1 MISAEE
7 LAVTLTVLMIPDYRT
22 DNPYQTLLSKA
33 LENQGVKV
41 LVPCGYR
48 RVFPIYRAI
57 KSKEKINILHLHW
70 ISPYFK
76 GKNIFTKSIYA
87 LKLLID
93 IFLTK
98 WAGVKIV
105 WTYHNHISHDSLFI
119 FLEKWLQ
126 QNLFNLA
133 DTIIVHHASSI
144 EDMAKNFKIERLKFA
159 VIPHGH
165 YRGIY
170 GSLISQIEARKA
182 LGIPLDSRIYLNLGM
197 LRPYKGLESL
207 LKVWSENQEFLQAST
222 LLIAGKALD
231 ELFLQKL
238 TKLAASAQGVIIH
251 ADFVEDSKIHLYF
264 SAADVVVLPFEK
276 ILTSGSL
283 ILAMSYSKPIIAPR
297 TNSIVETLGA
307 GDWLLYEF
315 ADNQGLLKSLKAST
329 EVDLNKLTNLVRNG
343 CDKLSWDNIGI
354 KTYHVYENVL
364 KN

>member
-7 LAVTLTVLMIPDYRT
+7 LAVTVTVLMIPDYRT

-119 FLEKWLQ
+119 FL
-126 QNLFNLA
+126 
-133 DTIIVHHASSI
+133 
-144 EDMAKNFKIERLKFA
+144 
-159 VIPHGH
+159 
-165 YRGIY
+165 
-170 GSLISQIEARKA
+170 
-182 LGIPLDSRIYLNLGM
+182 
-197 LRPYKGLESL
+197 
-207 LKVWSENQEFLQAST
+207 
-222 LLIAGKALD
+222 
-231 ELFLQKL
+231 
-238 TKLAASAQGVIIH
+238 
-251 ADFVEDSKIHLYF
+251 
-264 SAADVVVLPFEK
+264 
-276 ILTSGSL
+276 
-283 ILAMSYSKPIIAPR
+283 
-297 TNSIVETLGA
+297 
-307 GDWLLYEF
+307 
-315 ADNQGLLKSLKAST
+315 
-329 EVDLNKLTNLVRNG
+329 
-343 CDKLSWDNIGI
+343 
-354 KTYHVYENVL
+354 
-364 KN
+364 